1 MTAMQNQ
8 STSQQSDYQHR
19 LEAVRQAV
27 KNGRIAHARHLLYQI
42 LQDNPENF
50 QAWLWLAYTAP
61 NIKASKGYI
70 DHAAKLKPN
79 HPAIAKAKGWL
90 AKKETAVANTTPAT
104 APSPTQHP
112 ASTRYEKALTV
123 ALAVLLVVLLA
134 GTAVL
139 GWTQL
144 FPNRNA
150 PQPALAAQASP
161 PATPTTNLSPTAVSP
176 TTEPTAVATPTPTP
190 TAHNPLAKPV
200 QSASSTQNSP
210 RPTWTVTPT
219 PTNTPTPTPTL
230 MPTVVGLN
238 AIWNSVRPL
247 DVGPNERWIDV
258 DLSSQTLTAYEG
270 DTAVFTTK
278 VSSGLPGFP
287 TVTGQ
292 FRIWYRTTSQ
302 TMDGRRLGYDYYLE
316 NVPHVMYFFE
326 DYAIHGAYWHNNFG
340 QPMSHGCVNVSLPDA
355 KWLYEFATLGT
366 VVNVHE

>member
-1 MTAMQNQ
+1 MLNQ
-8 STSQQSDYQHR
+8 SKTSQADIHHH
-19 LEAVRQAV
+19 LDAVRQAV
-27 KNGRIAHARHLLYQI
+27 KNGRIAQARHLLYQI

-61 NIKASKGYI
+61 NAKASKGYI
-70 DHAAKLKPN
+70 DHAARLKPN
-79 HPAIAKAKGWL
+79 HPAIAKARAWL
-90 AKKETAVANTTPAT
+90 AKKETAVPTTVT
-104 APSPTQHP
+104 APTS
-112 ASTRYEKALTV
+112 ARYEKALTTT
-123 ALAVLLVVLLA
+123 LAGLLVVLLA
-134 GTAVL
+134 SAAIL
-139 GWTQL
+139 GWTQF
-144 FPNRNA
+144 FPNKNA
-150 PQPALAAQASP
+150 PQPALAAQNSL
-161 PATPTTNLSPTAVSP
+161 PATPTAVLSSTAVFP
-176 TTEPTAVATPTPTP
+176 TTEPTTAATTIPTFTPTT
-190 TAHNPLAKPV
+190 HNPP
-200 QSASSTQNSP
+200 
-210 RPTWTVTPT
+210 PTWTVTPPPTNT
-219 PTNTPTPTPTL
+219 PTSTPTPTPTL

-247 DVGPNERWIDV
+247 DVGPTERWIDV

-278 VSSGLPGFP
+278 ISSGLPDFP

>member
-1 MTAMQNQ
+1 MLNP
-8 STSQQSDYQHR
+8 STSPQADNQYR
-19 LEAVRQAV
+19 LEVVRQAV
-27 KNGRIAHARHLLYQI
+27 KNGRIAYARHLLYQI

-79 HPAIAKAKGWL
+79 HPAIAKAKAWL
-90 AKKETAVANTTPAT
+90 AKKETAVTNTPQPAT
-104 APSPTQHP
+104 PSP
-112 ASTRYEKALTV
+112 ARRENALTA
-123 ALAVLLVVLLA
+123 ALAILLVVLLA

-139 GWTQL
+139 GWTQF
-144 FPNRNA
+144 FPNKNA
-150 PQPALAAQASP
+150 PQPALAAQISP
-161 PATPTTNLSPTAVSP
+161 PAAPTAGFSPTAVSP
-176 TTEPTAVATPTPTP
+176 TTEPTAAATSTPTPTP
-190 TAHNPLAKPV
+190 HNPLTKPV
-200 QSASSTQNSP
+200 QSANNDPNTP